1 MPKKFIIGA
10 DKVVKKLDW
19 LQKQSKK
26 HNDVGAIVGYT
37 ANYAIY
43 VHEMKPKEP
52 MYGRP
57 RGGGKLRDKQGRFKK
72 RKSGSK
78 KGFFWDPKGRGQPKF
93 LEKPF
98 REMRDELTAIIF
110 QTTKTLKVS
119 NGSGLDKGLMLA
131 GLALQ
136 RASQLLVPVDLGNLK
151 ASAFTRLV
159 ERNRGKG

>member
-1 MPKKFIIGA
+1 MVKKFIIGA
-10 DKVVKKLDW
+10 DNVVKKLSW
-19 LQKQSKK
+19 LQKQSKR
-26 HNDVGAIVGYT
+26 HNNVGVIVGYT
-37 ANYAIY
+37 ASYALY
-43 VHEMKPKEP
+43 VHEMIPLQP

-57 RGGGKLRDKQGRFKK
+57 RGGSKLRDKLGRFKK
-72 RKSGSK
+72 RKSGGK

-98 REMRDELTAIIF
+98 REMQDELTAIIF
-110 QTTKTLKVS
+110 QTTKSLKVS
-119 NGSGLDKGLMLA
+119 DSGGLDKGLMLA

-151 ASAFTRLV
+151 SSAFTRLV